1 MTNENEF
8 ALNGFFYSFQRKLVH
23 LEREDCMLERKSID
37 NNPIREQAKKLGIP
51 TCDLLMKKMM
61 ELSKV
66 ENIPRTLFAACP
78 NSESV
83 IKAALRSAQRANA
96 PIKFAA
102 TLNQVD
108 LDGGY
113 TGMNQYEFVKLVK
126 LEAEAI
132 HYNGPIIIAI
142 DHGGPWLKDIQ
153 SQENWPLKR
162 CMDWIKKSFEAAIEA
177 GYDLI
182 HVDPTVDK
190 TLPSG
195 SVIPIDLVITRTVEL
210 IEHAEVFRRRHQL
223 PPISYEVG
231 TEEVHGGL
239 ANLSVFENFLKG
251 LKGQLQNRGLSDVW
265 PIFIVGKVGT
275 DLHTTTFDP
284 HIARKLVQIAEAYGS
299 FIKGHYTDYV
309 ENPVDYPLS
318 GMGGA
323 NVGPEFTEEE
333 YNSLF
338 ECEKIEIHLD
348 KQGAIPKLSKLMESL
363 EKAVYQSGRWKKWLL
378 EEEKGADFFSL
389 SPERRAWLTKTG
401 CRYIWS
407 SPEVVKSR
415 LGLYQNLIKNGYQA
429 ETMVLSA
436 IEKSMDKYFHAF
448 HLIDLNQKIQKVL

>member
-1 MTNENEF
+1 
-8 ALNGFFYSFQRKLVH
+8 
-23 LEREDCMLERKSID
+23 MLERKHID
-37 NNPIREQAKKLGIP
+37 NSLIREQAKKLGIS
-51 TCDLLMKKMM
+51 TCDLLMRKMM
-61 ELSKV
+61 ELSLL

-78 NSESV
+78 NSEAV
-83 IKAALRSAQRANA
+83 IKAALRSAQRVNA

-113 TGMNQYEFVKLVK
+113 TGMNQFEFVKMVK

-132 HYNGPIIIAI
+132 NYNGPIIIAI

-153 SQENWPLKR
+153 SQENWPLKK
-162 CMDWIKKSFEAAIEA
+162 CMEWIKKSFEAAIEA

-195 SVIPIDLVITRTVEL
+195 SVMPIDLVIARTVEL
-210 IEHAEVFRRRHQL
+210 IEHAELFRRSHQF

-239 ANLSVFENFLKG
+239 ADLSVFENFLKG
-251 LKGQLQNRGLSDVW
+251 LKIQLQNKSLSDVW
-265 PIFIVGKVGT
+265 PIFVVGKVGT

-284 HIARKLVQIAEAYGS
+284 QVARQLVQIAKTYGS

-309 ENPVDYPLS
+309 ENPVDYPQS

-333 YNSLF
+333 YNSLLK
-338 ECEKIEIHLD
+338 CENLEIHLN
-348 KQGAIPKLSKLMESL
+348 KQGDIAKKSNIMESL
-363 EKAVYQSGRWKKWLL
+363 EQAVYQSGRWKKWLL
-378 EEEKGADFFSL
+378 TEEIGTDFFSL
-389 SPERRAWLTKTG
+389 TPERRAWLTKTG

-407 SPEVVKSR
+407 KPEVVKSR
-415 LGLYQNLIKNGYQA
+415 FILYQNLFKNGYQA
-429 ETMVLSA
+429 ETIVLSA
-436 IEKSMDKYFHAF
+436 IEKSMDKYYHAF
-448 HLIDLNQKIQKVL
+448 QLVDLNQKIQKVL

>member
-1 MTNENEF
+1 
-8 ALNGFFYSFQRKLVH
+8 
-23 LEREDCMLERKSID
+23 MLERKSID
-37 NNPIREQAKKLGIP
+37 NSQIREQAKKLGIP
-51 TCDLLMKKMM
+51 TCDLLMRKMM
-61 ELSKV
+61 ELSGF

-78 NSESV
+78 NSETV

-113 TGMNQYEFVKLVK
+113 TGMNQFEFVKMVK

-132 HYNGPIIIAI
+132 NYNGPIIIAI

-153 SQENWPLKR
+153 SQEHWPLKK
-162 CMDWIKKSFEAAIEA
+162 CMEWIKKSFEAAIEA

-190 TLPSG
+190 TLPAG
-195 SVIPIDLVITRTVEL
+195 SVIPIDTVITRTVEL
-210 IEHAEVFRRRHQL
+210 IEHAEVFRRRHQF

-239 ANLSVFENFLKG
+239 ADLSVFESFLKG
-251 LKGQLQNRGLSDVW
+251 LKTQLQNRGLSDVW
-265 PIFIVGKVGT
+265 PIFVVGKVGT

-284 HIARKLVQIAEAYGS
+284 QVARQLVQIAIIYGS

-309 ENPVDYPLS
+309 ENPIDYPLS

-333 YNSLF
+333 YNSLL
-338 ECEKIEIHLD
+338 ECENIEIRLNR
-348 KQGAIPKLSKLMESL
+348 QGAIAKLSKLMESL
-363 EKAVYQSGRWKKWLL
+363 EQAVYQSGRWKKWLL
-378 EEEKGADFFSL
+378 TEEIGTDFFSL
-389 SPERRAWLTKTG
+389 TPERRAWLTKTG

-407 SPEVVKSR
+407 LPEVVKSR
-415 LGLYQNLIKNGYQA
+415 LCLYQNLIKNGYQA
-429 ETMVLSA
+429 EIIVISA
-436 IEKSMDKYFHAF
+436 IEKSMDKYLHAF
-448 HLIDLNQKIQKVL
+448 QLVDLNQIIQKVL

>member
-1 MTNENEF
+1 
-8 ALNGFFYSFQRKLVH
+8 LNIEK
-23 LEREDCMLERKSID
+23 EDFMLERKYID
-37 NNPIREQAKKLGIP
+37 NSLIRERAKKLGIP
-51 TCDLLMKKMM
+51 TCDLLMRKMM
-61 ELSKV
+61 ELSIL
-66 ENIPRTLFAACP
+66 ENTPRTLFAACP
-78 NSESV
+78 NSETV

-113 TGMNQYEFVKLVK
+113 TGMNQFEFVKMVK

-153 SQENWPLKR
+153 SQENWPLIK
-162 CMDWIKKSFEAAIEA
+162 CMEWIKKSFEAAIEA

-182 HVDPTVDK
+182 HVDPTVDR

-210 IEHAEVFRRRHQL
+210 IEHAEKFRRDHQF

-239 ANLSVFENFLKG
+239 ADLSVFENFLKD
-251 LKGQLQNRGLSDVW
+251 LKNQLQNRGLSDVW
-265 PIFIVGKVGT
+265 PIFVVGKVGT

-284 HIARKLVQIAEAYGS
+284 QVAQKLVQIAKNYGS
-299 FIKGHYTDYV
+299 YIKGHYTDYV
-309 ENPVDYPLS
+309 ENPADYPLS

-333 YNSLF
+333 YNSLL
-338 ECEKIEIHLD
+338 ECEKIEIDLD
-348 KQGAIPKLSKLMESL
+348 KQGGIAKKSNIMESL
-363 EKAVYQSGRWKKWLL
+363 EQAVYQSGRWKKWLQT
-378 EEEKGADFFSL
+378 EEKGIDFFSL
-389 SPERRAWLTKTG
+389 TPERKAWLTKTG

-407 SPEVVKSR
+407 KPEVIKSR
-415 LGLYQNLIKNGYQA
+415 FSLYQNLLKNGYQA
-429 ETMVLSA
+429 ETIVLSA
-436 IEKSMDKYFHAF
+436 IEKSMGKYFHAF
-448 HLIDLNQKIQKVL
+448 QLIDLNQKIQKVL

>member
-1 MTNENEF
+1 
-8 ALNGFFYSFQRKLVH
+8 
-23 LEREDCMLERKSID
+23 MLERKHID
-37 NNPIREQAKKLGIP
+37 NSLIREQAKKLGIS
-51 TCDLLMKKMM
+51 TCDLLMRKMM
-61 ELSKV
+61 ELSLL

-78 NSESV
+78 NSEAV

-113 TGMNQYEFVKLVK
+113 TGMNQFEFVKMVK

-132 HYNGPIIIAI
+132 NYNGPIIIAI

-153 SQENWPLKR
+153 SQENWPLKK
-162 CMDWIKKSFEAAIEA
+162 CMEWIKKSFEAAIEA

-195 SVIPIDLVITRTVEL
+195 SVMPIDLVIARTVEL
-210 IEHAEVFRRRHQL
+210 IEHAELFRRSHQF

-239 ANLSVFENFLKG
+239 ADLSVFENFLKG
-251 LKGQLQNRGLSDVW
+251 LKIQLQNKSLSDVW
-265 PIFIVGKVGT
+265 PIFVVGKVGT

-284 HIARKLVQIAEAYGS
+284 QVARQLVQIAKTYGS

-309 ENPVDYPLS
+309 ENPVDYPQS

-333 YNSLF
+333 YNSLLK
-338 ECEKIEIHLD
+338 CENLEIHLN
-348 KQGAIPKLSKLMESL
+348 KQGDIAKKSNIMESL
-363 EKAVYQSGRWKKWLL
+363 EQAVYQSGRWKKWLL
-378 EEEKGADFFSL
+378 TEEIGTDFFSL
-389 SPERRAWLTKTG
+389 TPERRAWLTKTG

-407 SPEVVKSR
+407 KPEVVKSR
-415 LGLYQNLIKNGYQA
+415 FILYQNLFKNGYQA
-429 ETMVLSA
+429 ETIVLSA
-436 IEKSMDKYFHAF
+436 IEKSMDKYYHAF
-448 HLIDLNQKIQKVL
+448 QLVDLNQKIQKVL

>member
-1 MTNENEF
+1 M
-8 ALNGFFYSFQRKLVH
+8 LDRKY
-23 LEREDCMLERKSID
+23 ID
-37 NNPIREQAKKLGIP
+37 NSPIRNQAKRLGIP
-51 TCDLLMKKMM
+51 TCDLLMRKMW
-61 ELSKV
+61 ELSRL

-78 NSESV
+78 NSETV
-83 IKAALRSAQRANA
+83 IKAALRAAQRANA

-113 TGMNQYEFVKLVK
+113 TGMNQFEFVKMVK
-126 LEAEAI
+126 LEAETI
-132 HYNGPIIIAI
+132 DYNGPIIIAV

-153 SQENWPLKR
+153 SQENWPLRK

-190 TLPSG
+190 TLPPG
-195 SVIPIDLVITRTVEL
+195 SILPIDIVITRTVEL
-210 IEHAEVFRRRHQL
+210 IEHAEIFRRNHQF

-239 ANLSVFENFLKG
+239 ADLMVFENFLKG
-251 LKGQLQNRGLSDVW
+251 LKSQLQSRGLSEVW
-265 PIFIVGKVGT
+265 PIFVVGKVGT

-284 HIARKLVQIAEAYGS
+284 QVAHQLVQIAETYGS

-309 ENPVDYPLS
+309 ENPADYPQS

-333 YNSLF
+333 YNALLR
-338 ECEKIEIHLD
+338 CENIENHLD
-348 KQGAIPKLSKLMESL
+348 KNGSIAIKSNLINSL
-363 EKAVYQSGRWKKWLL
+363 EQAVYQSRRWEKWLL
-378 EEEKGADFFSL
+378 EEEKGVDFFSL
-389 SPERRAWLTKTG
+389 TPERRTWLTKTG

-407 SPEVVKSR
+407 SPEVVKAR
-415 LGLYQNLIKNGYQA
+415 FRLYQNLKYNGYQA
-429 ETMVLSA
+429 ANIVTST
-436 IEKSMDKYFHAF
+436 IEKAMDKYFHSF
-448 HLIDLNQKIQKVL
+448 QLIDFNQKILTLL